1 MATNKNTAKRF
12 TPKLHIRKGDRVM
25 VISGDDKG
33 RTGEVLQVF
42 PDKNRAIVEGV
53 RIVKKHVKATQTE
66 SGGIQE
72 MEASIHI
79 SNLAHVDPKSG
90 EATRIGRREENGVR
104 VRYSKKTGNVIK

>member
-1 MATNKNTAKRF
+1 MATKKNTVKRF
-12 TPKLHIRKGDRVM
+12 TPKLHIRKGDNV
-25 VISGDDKG
+25 VVLSGDDKG
-33 RTGEVLQVF
+33 KKGEVLQVF

-79 SNLAHVDPKSG
+79 SNLSTP
-90 EATRIGRREENGVR
+90 
-104 VRYSKKTGNVIK
+104 